1 MPVTGR
7 ERQVQQS
14 HQQTNIIN
22 VNSPNQRKKAVSV
35 LHIVIHVLANKCK
48 SVSTILSNLFS
59 LS

>member
-14 HQQTNIIN
+14 HQQTNITN

-35 LHIVIHVLANKCK
+35 LHIVILANKCK

>member
-22 VNSPNQRKKAVSV
+22 VNSTNQRKKKRCQCY
-35 LHIVIHVLANKCK
+35 I
-48 SVSTILSNLFS
+48 
-59 LS
+59 

>member
-22 VNSPNQRKKAVSV
+22 VNSTNQRKKAVSV
-35 LHIVIHVLANKCK
+35 LHIVILANKCK

>member
-22 VNSPNQRKKAVSV
+22 VNSTNQRKKKAVSV
-35 LHIVIHVLANKCK
+35 LHIVILANKCK